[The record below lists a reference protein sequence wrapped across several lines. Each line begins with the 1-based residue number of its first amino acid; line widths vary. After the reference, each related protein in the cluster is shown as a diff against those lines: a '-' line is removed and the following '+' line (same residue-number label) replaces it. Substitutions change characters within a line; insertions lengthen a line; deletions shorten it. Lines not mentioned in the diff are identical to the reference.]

1 MDKNQVTGLLLIS
14 LLVLVY
20 FYFFSAPLP
29 QPESSGMDTTG
40 VERREITNT
49 EREPAVIAPQED
61 SLSRARSQERLGIFA
76 QKAEGQ
82 LRESVLENK
91 NVKIT
96 LNNQGGTIRN
106 VLLKNYLT
114 YDKQPLHLIDEESST
129 IILVINTL
137 QGKIDLSELYYE
149 ATEGS
154 SVIGEKEVATVTYTL
169 TLGPNQKITQTY
181 SLPAEGYEIG
191 YNLNFQGMENLITN
205 DQVQFYWLNHIK
217 RVEQNLDELRTMTT
231 VNFYLSNGDFDNLSE
246 TSLDKEQEQINQPV
260 MWISKK
266 QKFFTSAIIG
276 RENTHFTNGF
286 VSTEINPLDTNT
298 VKTAEVLMNIS
309 LPDVQQGNGN
319 FTYYFGPNNYQILK
333 KVAPEFSNNVYLGWG
348 IFSWFNKFLIIPIFN
363 FLENY
368 IANYGIIIII
378 LVLIIKI
385 ILSPLSYKSYVSMAK
400 TKVLKPELDLIKE
413 KHEGD
418 MQKIQAEQMQLY
430 QKVGINPLS
439 GCIPML
445 LQLPILLAMF
455 NFFPNSI
462 ELRQES
468 FLWAHDLSTYDSIMT
483 LPFHIPAYGNH
494 VSLFTLLMTVST
506 IILTMSNSQMTTVQG
521 PMKTVQY
528 VMPVMF
534 LFFLNSYSAGLTF
547 YYFVSNIVTFG
558 QQALIRRFVDED
570 KIRAVLEENKKKN
583 VNKKKSKFQQRLEEA
598 MKTTTEEVKKTK
610 KTKN

>member
-129 IILVINTL
+129 ISLVINTL

-231 VNFYLSNGDFDNLSE
+231 LNFYLSNGDFDNLSE

-439 GCIPML
+439 GCIPMI

>member
-129 IILVINTL
+129 ISLVINTL

-439 GCIPML
+439 GCIPMI